1 MENIKGAKS
10 VITCD
15 MEGVIEIMNEG
26 AEKIFGYKKEELI
39 GHKRVSLF
47 SPGEIVLQNVA
58 GWLAT
63 AVKEGEYIGKTYFI
77 NKNKEKINAKIRI
90 TPTFAN
96 GKDQPQTGYC
106 GVTEVIEEEVDVPIK
121 FATKMIKG
129 LAITRMPFTSASI
142 LPLLVVGAYCYGI
155 GANVSWGLFGLT
167 ILGILI
173 THLAMNVFND
183 YFDVKDGTDEA
194 NAEYFQQV
202 SGGSRA
208 IELGLIS
215 LSGTK
220 KLGVI
225 LLLIACLIGGY
236 ITYEVAQTH
245 TENLKWVVG
254 IGLSGLF
261 LGYFY
266 TARPLRL
273 VARQGLGE
281 FAIFLAFGPL
291 LTLGTAFAVYGGDLF
306 GTNVA
311 TEPGMNHFLNCILLG
326 VPLGLLTTNILLINE
341 FPDMKSDAKTGK
353 NHLVVTFGKKASRWI
368 YLTFLLL
375 ATGSSLYLYMELT
388 HVSLLIPTIFCLL
401 FGLYIFKHILQHYE
415 LRSLVDAN
423 WKTIGLQALYSMIL
437 CACFIDWNATWQ
449 WITSSFGGA

>member
-1 MENIKGAKS
+1 MSENIKS

-15 MEGVIEIMNEG
+15 MEGVIETMNEG
-26 AEKIFGYKKEELI
+26 AEKIFGYPKEELI

-77 NKNKEKINAKIRI
+77 NKKKEKINAKIRI

-106 GVTEVIEEEVDVPIK
+106 GVTEVIEEEVEVPIK
-121 FATKMIKG
+121 FSTKMIKG

-142 LPLLVVGAYCYGI
+142 LPILVVGAYCYGTSAPI
-155 GANVSWGLFGLT
+155 SWALFGLT

-173 THLAMNVFND
+173 AHLSMNVFND
-183 YFDVKDGTDEA
+183 YFDGKDGTDEA
-194 NAEYFQQV
+194 NSEYFQQV

-215 LSGTK
+215 LKGT
-220 KLGVI
+220 LNLAI
-225 LLLIACLIGGY
+225 TLMLIAI
-236 ITYEVAQTH
+236 
-245 TENLKWVVG
+245 G
-254 IGLSGLF
+254 IGSFILYKAHSISPDNFQAIIIIAVSGLF

-273 VARQGLGE
+273 VARRGLGE
-281 FAIFLAFGPL
+281 LAIFLAFGPL
-291 LTLGTAFAVYGGDLF
+291 LTLGAGYAMFQTDLCAIS
-306 GTNVA
+306 GISNL
-311 TEPGMNHFLNCILLG
+311 NHFLNLILLG
-326 VPLGLLTTNILLINE
+326 IPLGLLTTNILLINE

-368 YLTFLLL
+368 YLLFLTL
-375 ATGSSLYLYMELT
+375 AVASSFYMYQT
-388 HVSLLIPTIFCLL
+388 IANQYLLIPTIFCLL
-401 FGLYIFKHILQHYE
+401 FGLYIFRHILKHYE
-415 LRSLVDAN
+415 MRSLVDAN
-423 WKTIGLQALYSMIL
+423 WKTIGLQALYSIL
-437 CACFIDWNATWQ
+437 LCICLL
-449 WITSSFGGA
+449 FGF

>member
-1 MENIKGAKS
+1 MEKLKGLKS

-15 MEGVIEIMNEG
+15 MEGVIETMNEG

-63 AVKEGEYIGKTYFI
+63 AVKEGEYTGKTYFI

-106 GVTEVIEEEVDVPIK
+106 GVTEVIEEEVEVPIK

-142 LPLLVVGAYCYGI
+142 LPLLVVGAYCYGT

-215 LSGTK
+215 LKGTL
-220 KLGVI
+220 KLAV
-225 LLLIACLIGGY
+225 LLIFAAIAIGSFIMY
-236 ITYEVAQTH
+236 QANTISPNNFQAIIIIV
-245 TENLKWVVG
+245 
-254 IGLSGLF
+254 LSGLF

-273 VARQGLGE
+273 VARRGLGE
-281 FAIFLAFGPL
+281 LAIFLAFGPL
-291 LTLGTAFAVYGGDLF
+291 LTLGAGYAIFQGDLY
-306 GTNVA
+306 A
-311 TEPGMNHFLNCILLG
+311 TMSEEGINHFLNLILLG

-368 YLTFLLL
+368 YFMILIL
-375 ATGSSLYLYMELT
+375 AVASSAYLYYELDKQLI
-388 HVSLLIPTIFCLL
+388 SNNFILIPTGFCLL
-401 FGLYIFKHILQHYE
+401 FGLYIFKHILKHYE
-415 LRSLVDAN
+415 LRTLASAN
-423 WKTIGLQALYSMIL
+423 WKTIGLQAIYAIML
-437 CACFIDWNATWQ
+437 C
-449 WITSSFGGA
+449 ITLIFGFNVA